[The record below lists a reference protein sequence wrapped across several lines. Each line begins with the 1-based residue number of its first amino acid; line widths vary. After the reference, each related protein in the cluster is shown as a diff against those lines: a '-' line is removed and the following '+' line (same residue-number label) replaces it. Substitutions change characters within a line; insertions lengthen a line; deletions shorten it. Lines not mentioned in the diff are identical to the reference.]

1 MNDTLMYFLKVNIAI
16 ALFYLFYRLFFAGD
30 TFWKARRY
38 YLLFSILVSLGYPFL
53 SIENWMQKQ
62 EPVQRIIVNYA
73 SLPEI
78 VVSSNRQTS
87 IFTFENIMLAIYF
100 FVVLLLLVKFM
111 IQLISIFKIR
121 MTGKPEN
128 IQGIAVIAVDKEISP
143 FSFFNAIYINPALH
157 NTQETNQILLHEQTH
172 VKQLHSVD
180 VIVSEILIML
190 FWFNPAAWLLKRE
203 IRQNLEFLADNNVL
217 KSGFDS
223 RTYQYHLLQLAYQT
237 PNLELTNKFNVSPLK
252 KRITMMNK
260 QKTAKARILKY
271 SLIVPLALALIVSS
285 NAQNVISSA
294 KKIVAPKAQT
304 APKAEISQKAYTAT
318 LALES
323 TQNDSTSKLKP
334 GQKLDEIVVVGYAE
348 AGKEVADLP
357 TQPSNEPVYDVIEKM
372 PVFPGGENKLLHYIG
387 SNLRYPVDAQKS
399 GTQGRVIARF
409 VINKLGKVEK
419 AEILRG
425 VSTSIDQEALR
436 VINAM
441 PQWIPGEQS
450 GKKVSVYYVLPI
462 IFKLEGDSKSQDR
475 AIPNDPAKQPVFV
488 VDGVIQPKGFD
499 VHSLKPENIESV
511 NVNKADTEAKKAE
524 FVAKYGKEGANGVI
538 IITSKK

>member
-1 MNDTLMYFLKVNIAI
+1 MNDALIYFLKVNIAI

-475 AIPNDPAKQPVFV
+475 AIPNYPAKQPVFV

-524 FVAKYGKEGANGVI
+524 FIAKYGKEGANDVI

>member
-1 MNDTLMYFLKVNIAI
+1 MNDALMYFLKVNIAI

-62 EPVQRIIVNYA
+62 EPVQRIIVSYA

-78 VVSSNRQTS
+78 VVSSNQQVS
-87 IFTFENIMLAIYF
+87 IFTVENMLLALYF
-100 FVVLLLLVKFM
+100 SGILLLLVKFM
-111 IQLISIFKIR
+111 IQLISIFRIR
-121 MTGKPEN
+121 MSGKTEDV
-128 IQGIAVIAVDKEISP
+128 QGVAVIAVDKEISP
-143 FSFFNAIYINPALH
+143 FSFFNAIYINPGLH
-157 NTQETNQILLHEQTH
+157 NTQEISQILLHEQTH

-180 VIVSEILIML
+180 VMASEML
-190 FWFNPAAWLLKRE
+190 TMVFWFNPAVWLLKRE

-223 RTYQYHLLQLAYQT
+223 RIYQYHLLQLAYQT

-294 KKIVAPKAQT
+294 KKMVTPKAQ
-304 APKAEISQKAYTAT
+304 ASSKAEISQKAYTAT

-323 TQNDSTSKLKP
+323 TQNDSASKLKP
-334 GQKLDEIVVVGYAE
+334 GQKLNEIVVVGYAE

-357 TQPSNEPVYDVIEKM
+357 TQPSNDPVYDVIEKM
-372 PVFPGGENKLLHYIG
+372 PVFPGGENELLHYIG

-419 AEILRG
+419 AEILRS
-425 VSTSIDQEALR
+425 VSPSIDKEALR

-441 PQWIPGEQS
+441 PQWTPGEQNN
-450 GKKVSVYYVLPI
+450 KKVAVWYTLPI
-462 IFKLEGDSKSQDR
+462 TFKLEGDSKSPNGG
-475 AIPNDPAKQPVFV
+475 IPNDPAKQPVFV